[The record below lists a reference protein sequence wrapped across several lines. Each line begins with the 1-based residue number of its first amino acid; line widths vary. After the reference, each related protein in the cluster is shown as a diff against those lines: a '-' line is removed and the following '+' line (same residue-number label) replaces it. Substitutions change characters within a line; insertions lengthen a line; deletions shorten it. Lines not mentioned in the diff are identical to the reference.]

1 MRDMHK
7 INKKG
12 RREMEVEE
20 EEEERREHVGQTSRH
35 YFDLASGLGIG
46 RLKGGE
52 RKEYGERVGLSE
64 I

>member
-1 MRDMHK
+1 
-7 INKKG
+7 
-12 RREMEVEE
+12 MEVEE